1 MVQSLLNT
9 FERDLIAMGE
19 DSEKQ
24 PVQDLEA
31 KMEQQN
37 KKKWKKIESLLAEST
52 IRVKLCDDKLKTAN
66 DTKLRI

>member
-37 KKKWKKIESLLAEST
+37 KKNGKKLNHYWPNQLFVSNYAMIS
-52 IRVKLCDDKLKTAN
+52 
-66 DTKLRI
+66 